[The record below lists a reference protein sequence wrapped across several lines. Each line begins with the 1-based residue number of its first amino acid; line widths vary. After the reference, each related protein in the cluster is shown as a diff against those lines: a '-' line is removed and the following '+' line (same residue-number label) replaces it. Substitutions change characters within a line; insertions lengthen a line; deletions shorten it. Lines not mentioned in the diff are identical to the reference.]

1 MFGVTFLRITIK
13 SITND
18 DRGQLYGLPSLM
30 AASLGDSRQPG
41 SKAALLLL
49 RTPTCLAF
57 RMEITNDDLNE
68 YTSATFRILFRPS
81 IYVGGR
87 EIISQDEI
95 HRNRT
100 IVLKPCLLDL
110 SPSLISTE
118 SLTIAQLNDYND
130 NETTNDQES
139 TSTTTTTTST
149 TTTSSTTTTTTTPKP
164 TLTQHFDY
172 RDSRAYDSGTST
184 QYNGYQ
190 AKNDYPPMSAHSVH
204 KWQSLGTRESVKETR
219 SNMQQYNKNGK
230 TAQIKD
236 ALQYAIKVSREGSC
250 QWPRPRVIPVRD
262 VYPSPSTTYIP
273 HCAILHRC
281 SDDTGCCRSEALT
294 CVPKHSHRVELSFY
308 SYGASR
314 LNGNRRATR
323 QRLHYA
329 KDKSQRERALY
340 DVSTYVHRI
349 EKRSS
354 NRPKQSFNR
363 RTLSIVRESIVDRA
377 KCIVENLLAKIR
389 EEATLIDIVDYLL
402 AENIYM
408 PLLCEMEY

>member
-1 MFGVTFLRITIK
+1 MPRI
-13 SITND
+13 
-18 DRGQLYGLPSLM
+18 
-30 AASLGDSRQPG
+30 SR
-41 SKAALLLL
+41 
-49 RTPTCLAF
+49 
-57 RMEITNDDLNE
+57 
-68 YTSATFRILFRPS
+68 YTSPSSKGGYFR
-81 IYVGGR
+81 
-87 EIISQDEI
+87 
-95 HRNRT
+95 
-100 IVLKPCLLDL
+100 
-110 SPSLISTE
+110 
-118 SLTIAQLNDYND
+118 DYND
-130 NETTNDQES
+130 NETTNDQKS
-139 TSTTTTTTST
+139 TSTTTTTTTST

-236 ALQYAIKVSREGSC
+236 ALQYAIKVSKEGSC

-308 SYGASR
+308 KRENDSLLPVLKFKLYQLMR
-314 LNGNRRATR
+314 PQATR

-354 NRPKQSFNR
+354 NRPKQSFNL

-377 KCIVENLLAKIR
+377 KSIVENLLAKIR
-389 EEATLIDIVDYLL
+389 EEATL
-402 AENIYM
+402 
-408 PLLCEMEY
+408 